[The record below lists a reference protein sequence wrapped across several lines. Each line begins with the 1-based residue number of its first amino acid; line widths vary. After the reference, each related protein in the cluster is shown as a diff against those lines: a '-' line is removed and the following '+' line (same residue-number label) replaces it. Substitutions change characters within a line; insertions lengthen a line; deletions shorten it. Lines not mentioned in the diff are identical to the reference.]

1 MKKLMSL
8 CLVACLILS
17 LCQLALADVNDL
29 SKAEFTSYTE
39 SLLKDALTVNRYQAE
54 QTDGGYLLHFDRYT
68 LKTDSDRL
76 SANTKING
84 VIFDDLSD
92 ADDGMGD
99 IRSVKLNDSMAVL
112 LAAYPLENTALA
124 GTREDAVLYIAG
136 ELPGQATVGYM
147 KRDGQRAL
155 EITYSLYYMADGG
168 VGVNTIQYT
177 LKDGAVIRSEL
188 TLNKSLLTLKDAKDE
203 LSGYW
208 EKREVNEYS
217 AYLSA
222 AESGS
227 AEPFGRDDLI
237 FSGLDLLDLTPETAV
252 AVLGDDYAEEWLQD
266 GNTYVHVMEWN
277 AATVT
282 FLHDSQ
288 KNLLR
293 LDSFSMDEDTLE
305 GPRGIRVGDQ
315 QQSVIERFQSGA
327 GLSEGDVTYLYG
339 TEKDESYGMAQY
351 IGEGE
356 VALRYVCVADDKQ
369 VTLLMNMEGAQ
380 LKEILFFME

>member
-177 LKDGAVIRSEL
+177 LKDGAVDQS
-188 TLNKSLLTLKDAKDE
+188 NYHD
-203 LSGYW
+203 Y
-208 EKREVNEYS
+208 EVLRMSQMPKIETYIVP
-217 AYLSA
+217 
-222 AESGS
+222 S
-227 AEPFGRDDLI
+227 AEAPTGV
-237 FSGLDLLDLTPETAV
+237 GEPGTPVVLPAV
-252 AVLGDDYAEEWLQD
+252 A
-266 GNTYVHVMEWN
+266 N
-277 AATVT
+277 ALLAVT
-282 FLHDSQ
+282 GV
-288 KNLLR
+288 R
-293 LDSFSMDEDTLE
+293 TLAL
-305 GPRGIRVGDQ
+305 PMTRQ
-315 QQSVIERFQSGA
+315 SYKQQS
-327 GLSEGDVTYLYG
+327 
-339 TEKDESYGMAQY
+339 
-351 IGEGE
+351 
-356 VALRYVCVADDKQ
+356 
-369 VTLLMNMEGAQ
+369 
-380 LKEILFFME
+380 